1 MHGPLPPP
9 CTLRPLALLALPALP
24 ALTVGPA
31 VRLRGCAAAR
41 LHGCVAARLRSA
53 RQAAA
58 TRSKHVGRLRNRV
71 ESADVD
77 AVEVTEALRQPR
89 DLQ

>member
-9 CTLRPLALLALPALP
+9 CTSRPLALLALLALP

-31 VRLRGCAAAR
+31 VRLRGCAA
-41 LHGCVAARLRSA
+41 VWLRSA